1 MYISGDE
8 LLRLAESKNVRISEI
23 VIEEE
28 AKESETDKEQIMNR
42 MKKHYRVMRESAEH
56 CLNQK
61 IKSVGGI
68 IGGDAKKL
76 NAYAGTKNTLCGQT
90 VNKAMAMALSTSE
103 LNAAMGRICAAP
115 TAGSAGIIPAAI
127 LSASQTLG
135 SNEDQI
141 VHALLT
147 ASGIGKII
155 AQEATLSGA
164 EGGCQAECGSAAS
177 MAAAAVV
184 ELSGGSPKQSLHA
197 AALALKAVMGLI
209 CDPIAGLVESP
220 CALRNASGV
229 INALTCADMALAGV
243 ESVIPF
249 DEVVGAMYKV
259 GKALPVEFRETALGG
274 IAATETG
281 KKIQKRI
288 FEDG

>member
-1 MYISGDE
+1 MYISGAD
-8 LLRLAESKNVRISEI
+8 LLKLARSKGVKISEI

-28 AKESETDKEQIMNR
+28 INETETDRETILNR
-42 MKKHYRVMRESAEH
+42 MRKHYRVMRESAEH
-56 CLNQK
+56 CLDREV
-61 IKSVGGI
+61 KSVGGI

-76 NAYAGTKNTLCGQT
+76 NAYSKTDQSLCGPT
-90 VNKAMAMALSTSE
+90 INKAMAMAFSTSE

-127 LSASQTLG
+127 LSASETLE
-135 SNEDQI
+135 STEDQI
-141 VHALLT
+141 IHALFT

-184 ELSGGSPKQSLHA
+184 ELAGGSAEQILHA
-197 AALALKAVMGLI
+197 AALALKTVMGLI

-229 INALTCADMALAGV
+229 INALTCADMAIAGV

-249 DEVVGAMYKV
+249 DEVVEAMYKV
-259 GKALPVEFRETALGG
+259 GKSLPVEFRETALGG

-281 KKIQKRI
+281 KKIQKKI
-288 FEDG
+288 FEDR